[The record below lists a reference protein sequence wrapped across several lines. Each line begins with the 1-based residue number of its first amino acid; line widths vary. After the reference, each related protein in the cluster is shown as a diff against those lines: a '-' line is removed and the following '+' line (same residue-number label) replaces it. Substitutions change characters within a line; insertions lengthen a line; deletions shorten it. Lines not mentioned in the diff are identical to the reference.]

1 MSGLIFLPPLIY
13 LLSLLFVAYWLRDQD
28 RGDGQYFLAGRNIG
42 ATPAILSVVANETSV
57 ATVMIFP
64 AAGFASDFVLLWLCL
79 GYIAGRGLVGWL
91 FMQKLYDNHK
101 LSIYETIGG
110 SRAGSV
116 PLATAYV
123 LAKYIAN
130 GARFYMAGYALQ
142 QLFGWSIGGWIVLV
156 AAIVAVYSLTGG
168 IRAVVVT
175 DQIQGS
181 VIYVMGITLCGILIW
196 SLFQNGSA
204 HQAFVSLR
212 LIDTTAN
219 LSNGNYWLTLFL
231 GGMVLSIGTHGADQ
245 DMIQRLLATRDSSKA
260 SRSVFYSGIGA
271 TIVILTYLG
280 IGVLLRETGH
290 SELDVKSPLVD
301 YIFRLKEPLLAGC
314 FSVLLLSTGMSSL
327 DSSTNSTGAIW
338 KFIFNS
344 KKPGI
349 YWSVF
354 SLICLVMSALLFSWL
369 GRSDFLTLALGS
381 MSYIHGALIAIL
393 VTYTFFPKL
402 ICPVGI
408 ILSILSGPLA
418 TIWSSSWQPVPAWT
432 VQILFSTFMALL
444 VCLAT
449 GWLNTKLRFSLK

>member
-1 MSGLIFLPPLIY
+1 MSELIFLPPLIY
-13 LLSLLFVAYWLRDQD
+13 LLSLLLVAYWLRDQD
-28 RGDGQYFLAGRNIG
+28 RGDGQYFLAGRNIA

-79 GYIAGRGLVGWL
+79 GYVAGRGLVGWL
-91 FMQKLYDNHK
+91 FMKKLYENHK

-110 SRAGSV
+110 SRSGSV
-116 PLATAYV
+116 PLALAYI

-142 QLFGWSIGGWIVLV
+142 QLFGWSIVGWIVLV

-181 VIYVMGITLCGILIW
+181 VIYLMGLTLCGILIW
-196 SLFQNGSA
+196 SLFGMQNTVP
-204 HQAFVSLR
+204 VSSIR
-212 LIDTTAN
+212 LIDTTASA
-219 LSNGNYWLTLFL
+219 SNSNFWLTLFL

-245 DMIQRLLATRDSSKA
+245 DMIQRLLATRDAGKA
-260 SRSVFYSGIGA
+260 SRSVFYSALGA

-280 IGVLLRETGH
+280 IGVLLRVTGH
-290 SELDVKSPLVD
+290 TELDAKSPLVD
-301 YIFRLKEPLLAGC
+301 YIFRMQVPLLAGC
-314 FSVLLLSTGMSSL
+314 FAVLLLSTGMSSL

-344 KKPGI
+344 KQPGI

-354 SLICLVMSALLFSWL
+354 SLICLVFSALLFSWL
-369 GRSDFLTLALGS
+369 GRSDFLSLALGS
-381 MSYIHGALIAIL
+381 MSYVHGALIAIL
-393 VTYTFFPKL
+393 MTYTFFPRL
-402 ICPVGI
+402 ICPTGI
-408 ILSILSGPLA
+408 VLTILAAPAA
-418 TIWSSSWQPVPAWT
+418 TLWSQTWQPAPAWT
-432 VQILFSTFMALL
+432 VQILVSTITALL
-444 VCLAT
+444 VCLT
-449 GWLNTKLRFSLK
+449 SGLVNSRLRRLA